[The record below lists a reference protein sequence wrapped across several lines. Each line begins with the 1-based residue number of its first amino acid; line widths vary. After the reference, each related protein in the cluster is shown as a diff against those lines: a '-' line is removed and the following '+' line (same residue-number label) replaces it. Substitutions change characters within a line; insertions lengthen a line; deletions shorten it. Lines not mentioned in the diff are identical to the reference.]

1 MSTVQPGLA
10 AAPSERRERTLV
22 ILAVVIGVMFSA
34 LDQLIVITAMPRV
47 VADLGGLADFAWV
60 FTGYTLVSTVS
71 LPVWGKLSDVYGQR
85 RLWLGGLVLFMTG
98 SAVAGA
104 SQEMVQLILSRGV
117 QGLGAGAL
125 MALGPALIAS
135 LFPPSERAKWQGA
148 LMALFGLVVI
158 AGPTLG
164 GWITDTLSW
173 RWVFYVNLP
182 FGGLAV
188 IAAWFGLPAARPG
201 VRPAIDIAGALALVG
216 AAVPLLLAFS
226 WAGGRYPWL
235 SAPIVG
241 LLLGS
246 AAMLGVLVALERR
259 AADPM
264 INLAFLTNRVYV
276 VAIAATF
283 LASAGLIG
291 AVLYI
296 PLFAQAVMGAS
307 ATNSGAVLVPMML
320 AFVVSAIA
328 AGQIMSRTGRY
339 KALILSLFAVG
350 IVGRGAAGPHGCV
363 HDRAGGHAQHGG
375 HWAGHWRA
383 VLGAGRGG
391 AECLSRPQSGRSD
404 GGVALLQADGL
415 HHRCGSHG
423 VAAERVVCRQRATA
437 APGAGARRVGPGAS
451 GRGQQPGGAVRA

>member
-1 MSTVQPGLA
+1 
-10 AAPSERRERTLV
+10 
-22 ILAVVIGVMFSA
+22 
-34 LDQLIVITAMPRV
+34 
-47 VADLGGLADFAWV
+47 
-60 FTGYTLVSTVS
+60 
-71 LPVWGKLSDVYGQR
+71 
-85 RLWLGGLVLFMTG
+85 
-98 SAVAGA
+98 
-104 SQEMVQLILSRGV
+104 
-117 QGLGAGAL
+117 
-125 MALGPALIAS
+125 
-135 LFPPSERAKWQGA
+135 
-148 LMALFGLVVI
+148 
-158 AGPTLG
+158 
-164 GWITDTLSW
+164 
-173 RWVFYVNLP
+173 
-182 FGGLAV
+182 
-188 IAAWFGLPAARPG
+188 
-201 VRPAIDIAGALALVG
+201 
-216 AAVPLLLAFS
+216 
-226 WAGGRYPWL
+226 
-235 SAPIVG
+235 
-241 LLLGS
+241 
-246 AAMLGVLVALERR
+246 MLGVLVALERR

-350 IVGRGAAGPHGCV
+350 IVG
-363 HDRAGGHAQHGG
+363 
-375 HWAGHWRA
+375 A
-383 VLGAGRGG
+383 VLLARMDASTTELEAMRNMVVIGLGIGG
-391 AECLSRPQSGRSD
+391 PFSVLVVVAQNAFPDRNLGEVTA
-404 GGVALLQADGL
+404 GVALLQADGL